1 MICKRAAFVTLAALA
16 AWAPA
21 NAAVTISS
29 HETQNMNCSG
39 GVCSPTATK
48 AVLNV
53 GDLTTMLAS
62 GSVTVTT
69 RGSGGIQSEDIDLAA
84 PLSWSSNATL
94 KLDAYR
100 SLEID
105 KSVSVLGSGG
115 LALVTNDGGSEGAL
129 ILESKGRV
137 SFANLSSSL
146 SINGAAYTLL
156 GSVQS
161 LASAIAANPGG
172 NYALASDYD
181 AKVDGTYSAAPISTY
196 LTGTVQGLGNTISN
210 LRINDPTSGT
220 NVGLFAKIQGTVS
233 DLILANVRIRARR
246 HMTAG
251 GLAGVNIGNLV
262 HDAVSGSVSAESSN
276 VGGLVGANGELISRS
291 SSSAS
296 VSSSRKTGIV
306 GGLVGFSQSNYTID
320 SSFATGSVTGGDHAI
335 VGGLVGA
342 FAAGTI
348 TNSYATGAVSAGASA
363 LVGGFVGETDDRT
376 IVGTSYSTGAV
387 QAGSGSYIGGFVG
400 QVFDSNFNDCYWD
413 ITSSGTDQGIG
424 QGNASGITGLTTT
437 QFQSELPAGFD
448 RAIWNEQSKVND
460 GFPYLLTNP
469 PSK

>member
-62 GSVTVTT
+62 GSVTDTT

-161 LASAIAANPGG
+161 LASAIAANPAGTF
-172 NYALASDYD
+172 ALAADYD
-181 AKVDGTYSAAPISTY
+181 AKADGTYSSAPISTY
-196 LTGTVQGLGNTISN
+196 LTGSVEGLGNTIAN
-210 LRINDPTSGT
+210 LRINDRVSGT
-220 NVGLFAKIQGTVS
+220 KVGLFAGFGGTVS
-233 DLILANVRIRARR
+233 DLGLAEVRIKGTR
-246 HMTAG
+246 HIAAG
-251 GLAGVNIGNLV
+251 GLAGVNNGNAI
-262 HDAVSGSVSAESSN
+262 HDSVSGSVSLDESN
-276 VGGLVGANGELISRS
+276 VGGLVGENGGFVGRS
-291 SSSAS
+291 SSSAA
-296 VSSSRKTGIV
+296 VSSSRKTGSV
-306 GGLVGFSQSNYTID
+306 GGLVGFSQSYYGID
-320 SSFATGSVTGGDHAI
+320 SSFATGAVTGGDHTSI
-335 VGGLVGA
+335 GGLVGELD
-342 FAAGTI
+342 AGAL
-348 TNSYATGAVSAGASA
+348 TNSYATGSVSGGAES
-363 LVGGFVGETDDRT
+363 LVGGLVGMAFVGAA
-376 IVGTSYSTGAV
+376 TSYSTGPV
-387 QAGSGSYIGGFVG
+387 LGGAGSSVGGFAGGVDDDT
-400 QVFDSNFNDCYWD
+400 FSSCYWD
-413 ITSSGTDQGIG
+413 TTTSNTDQGVG
-424 QGNASGITGLTTT
+424 QGHASGITGLTTT
-437 QFQSELPAGFD
+437 QFQSDLPSGFD
-448 RAIWNEQSKVND
+448 PAIWNEQSKING

-469 PSK
+469 PPK